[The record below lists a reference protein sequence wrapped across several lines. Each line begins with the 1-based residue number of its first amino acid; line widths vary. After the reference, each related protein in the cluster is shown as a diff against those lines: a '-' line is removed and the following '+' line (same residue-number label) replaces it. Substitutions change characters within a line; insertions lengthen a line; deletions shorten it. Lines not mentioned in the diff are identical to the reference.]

1 MSDCFV
7 VAIDGPAGAGKS
19 TTAKAVAEKL
29 GFACLDSGALYRAV
43 ALLLVEAGADPS
55 DERAVELLLA
65 GARISQSADGEQTF
79 LNDRNVTSLLR
90 SARVSDAASRSS
102 ALPAVRSALI
112 ELQRAAARGEGLV
125 VEGRDMGTVVFPRAA
140 LKVFLDADE
149 DERARRRGLEL
160 GLSGTA
166 NLEKLGAEM
175 AERDR
180 RDRSRKVAPLR
191 PAEDS
196 LVLDTTSFSLQEVI
210 DAVVKEVHSR
220 KKFAK

>member
-166 NLEKLGAEM
+166 KLKKLGAEM

>member
-1 MSDCFV
+1 M
-7 VAIDGPAGAGKS
+7 
-19 TTAKAVAEKL
+19 
-29 GFACLDSGALYRAV
+29 
-43 ALLLVEAGADPS
+43 EAGADPS
-55 DERAVELLLA
+55 DEGAVEPLLA

-102 ALPAVRSALI
+102 ALPSVRSALI
-112 ELQRAAARGEGLV
+112 ELQRAAAKGEGLV

-149 DERARRRGLEL
+149 DERARRRGREL
-160 GLSGTA
+160 GLSGRA
-166 NLEKLGAEM
+166 KLEKLGLEM
-175 AERDR
+175 AERDH

-210 DAVVKEVHSR
+210 EAVVNEVISR
-220 KKFAK
+220 KKLDK